1 MVFSILYMKSSHY
14 KPKNSNST
22 ETDNSVSNTQ
32 KKQTIFQSRR
42 RDTQKPF
49 IDNSNITGM
58 IPETFDGVFK
68 VGKNGIGFVT
78 HRDSGFVV
86 MIETHHNQAH
96 AIHGDFVTVKILS
109 KESGTGEVAAIVRRG
124 KNAYA
129 GILVKKADWYYFQP
143 TDTKEP
149 EMRLDPVPEN
159 VVEAVNKKVLVILGE
174 WSGDIPTCRL
184 KEIIGDPGKS
194 DTEILSIV
202 MEKGFDRA
210 FPDSVEAEA
219 QKLHGTGIP
228 AEEIKNRRDMR
239 GTTTFTIDPVDAK
252 DFDDALSWKRID
264 EKTLEIGVHIADVS
278 FYVTPGSALDDE
290 AKLRTTSV
298 YLVDRVIPMLPEVLS
313 NELCSIRQD
322 EDKLAFSTIFTID
335 EETGKITD
343 QWFGRTII
351 RSDKRFTYEEAQAIL
366 DGNFPSSRPSDPKDR
381 NREILDNG
389 NGLFFEELSSLM
401 RISKIYTAERFAKG
415 ALSMD
420 ADEVRFILDDM
431 GVPIRVMVK
440 KRIDTMRM
448 IEEWMLAANRA
459 VAIKLSG
466 KESAGIAVYRIHDKP
481 ASDRVADLQTFLKSL
496 GYEVSIKDGIIPP
509 KELQA
514 ILDTVDNDT
523 ARDTI
528 QSSIVRSMAKAIY
541 STTNIGHFGLAF
553 EYYTHFTSPI
563 RRYPDVM
570 VHRLLQMVID
580 GKKVSPED
588 YAEFSRMCQFSSDR
602 EKDAQ
607 TAEWDSIKYKQ
618 VEYMSSR
625 IGQVFTGI
633 ITGLGKF
640 GAFVAEE
647 ESKSDGM
654 IRLNDLGSDF
664 FAYDEKKQVIKG
676 RNSGVEFRVGNIVKI
691 KVKETN
697 MERRTIDYVLVI

>member
-1 MVFSILYMKSSHY
+1 MTQPSQSQPRKPTGDRKFGPRSAQQDSS
-14 KPKNSNST
+14 
-22 ETDNSVSNTQ
+22 

-42 RDTQKPF
+42 RDTQKPL
-49 IDNSNITGM
+49 IDNSKVTGM
-58 IPETFDGVFK
+58 IPATFDGTFK

-86 MIETHHNQAH
+86 MIETHHNKAH
-96 AIHGDFVTVKILS
+96 AINGDIVTVTVLS
-109 KESGTGEVAAIVRRG
+109 KDTGTGEINSLVRRG

-129 GILVKKADWYYFQP
+129 GLLVQKADWYYFIP
-143 TDTKEP
+143 TDPKEP

-159 VVEAVNKKVLVILGE
+159 IKDAVNKKVLVTLGE
-174 WSGDIPTCRL
+174 WIGDVPTCKL
-184 KEIIGDPGKS
+184 KDIIGEPGKN

-202 MEKGFDRA
+202 MEKGFDRG
-210 FPDSVEAEA
+210 FPEAVEKEA
-219 QKLHGTGIP
+219 QALHGAGIP
-228 AEEIKNRRDMR
+228 ESEIAKRRDMR

-264 EKTLEIGVHIADVS
+264 DKTLEIGVHIADVS
-278 FYVTPGSALDDE
+278 FYVTPGSALDEE

-335 EETGKITD
+335 EETGKIMD

-351 RSDKRFTYEEAQAIL
+351 KSNKRFTYEEAQETI
-366 DGNFPSSRPSDPKDR
+366 N
-381 NREILDNG
+381 NG
-389 NGLFFEELSSLM
+389 SGLFYTELESLM
-401 RISKIYTAERFAKG
+401 RISKIYTQERFKKG

-420 ADEVRFILDDM
+420 ADEVRFILDDK
-431 GVPIRVMVK
+431 GVPIRVMIK

-481 ASDRVADLQTFLKSL
+481 APDRVEDLKVFLKSL
-496 GYEVSIKDGIIPP
+496 GYDVSIKDGIIPP

-514 ILDTVDNDT
+514 ILDSAENDT

-528 QSSIVRSMAKAIY
+528 QSSIVRSLAKAIY

-553 EYYTHFTSPI
+553 DYYTHFTSPI

-580 GKKVSPED
+580 GTKVSPED
-588 YAEFSRMCQFSSDR
+588 YGEFNRMCQFSSDR

-607 TAEWDSIKYKQ
+607 SAEWDSIKYKQ

-625 IGQVFTGI
+625 IGQEFTGI

-640 GAFVAEE
+640 GAFVAET

-654 IRLNDLGSDF
+654 IRLMDLGNDF
-664 FAYDEKKQVIKG
+664 FEYRDKEQVIKG
-676 RNSGVEFRVGNIVKI
+676 KNTGVEFRVGKIIKI

-697 MERRTIDYVLVI
+697 LERRTIDYVLVP

>member
-14 KPKNSNST
+14 KTKNSNST

-32 KKQTIFQSRR
+32 KKQTVFQSRR
-42 RDTQKPF
+42 RDTQKPL

-96 AIHGDFVTVKILS
+96 AIHGDFVTIKILS
-109 KESGTGEVAAIVRRG
+109 KESGTGEVTAIVRRG

-149 EMRLDPVPEN
+149 EMRLDPVPDN
-159 VVEAVNKKVLVILGE
+159 VPDAINKKILVTLGE
-174 WSGDIPTCRL
+174 WSGDIPTCQL

-202 MEKGFDRA
+202 MEKGFDRV
-210 FPDSVEAEA
+210 FPNTVEAEA

-228 AEEIKNRRDMR
+228 VDEIVKRRDMR
-239 GTTTFTIDPVDAK
+239 GATTFTIDPVDAK
-252 DFDDALSWKRID
+252 DFDDALSWRRID
-264 EKTLEIGVHIADVS
+264 EKTLEIGIHIADVS

-351 RSDKRFTYEEAQAIL
+351 RSDKRFTYEEAQ
-366 DGNFPSSRPSDPKDR
+366 
-381 NREILDNG
+381 EIIDNKQ
-389 NGLFFEELSSLM
+389 GLFCSELESLM
-401 RISKIYTAERFAKG
+401 RISKIYTTERFTKG

-420 ADEVRFILDDM
+420 SDEVRFILDDA

-459 VAIKLSG
+459 VAVKLSG

-481 ASDRVADLQTFLKSL
+481 APDRVADLQTFLKSL
-496 GYEVSIKDGIIPP
+496 GYTVSIKDGIIPP
-509 KELQA
+509 KELQV

-553 EYYTHFTSPI
+553 DYYTHFTSPI

-580 GKKVSPED
+580 GKKVSPTD
-588 YAEFSRMCQFSSDR
+588 YVEFNRMCQFSSDR

-640 GAFVAEE
+640 GVFVAEE

-664 FAYDEKKQVIKG
+664 FAYDDKKQVIKG
-676 RNSGVEFRVGNIVKI
+676 RNSGAEFRVGNIVKI

-697 MERRTIDYVLVI
+697 MERRTIDYVLVA

>member
-1 MVFSILYMKSSHY
+1 MQPKQSSDAQ
-14 KPKNSNST
+14 KPSRAVPKNT
-22 ETDNSVSNTQ
+22 PVTGT
-32 KKQTIFQSRR
+32 QTIFQSRR
-42 RDTQKPF
+42 RDTQKPLL
-49 IDNSNITGM
+49 DNSKITGM
-58 IPETFDGVFK
+58 VPGEFDGIFK
-68 VGKNGIGFVT
+68 LGKNGIGFVT

-86 MIETHHNQAH
+86 MIETHHNTVH

-109 KESGTGEVAAIVRRG
+109 KESGTGEVIKIVRRG

-129 GILVKKADWYYFQP
+129 GLLIKKADWYYFQP
-143 TDTKEP
+143 TDPKEP
-149 EMRLDPVPEN
+149 EMRLSPVPDT
-159 VVEAVNKKVLVILGE
+159 VADAVNKKVLVTLGE
-174 WSGDIPTCRL
+174 WSGDIPTCQL
-184 KEIIGDPGKS
+184 KDIIGEPGKN

-210 FPDSVEAEA
+210 FPNAVETEA
-219 QKLHGTGIP
+219 QQLHGTGIP
-228 AEEIKNRRDMR
+228 ADEVTKRRDMR

-252 DFDDALSWKRID
+252 DFDDALSWRRID
-264 EKTLEIGVHIADVS
+264 DKTLEIGVHIADVS

-290 AKLRTTSV
+290 AQLRTTSV

-335 EETGKITD
+335 ESTGKITD

-351 RSDKRFTYEEAQAIL
+351 RSDKRFTYEEAQ
-366 DGNFPSSRPSDPKDR
+366 
-381 NREILDNG
+381 EIIDNG
-389 NGLFFEELSSLM
+389 NGLFYTELDSLM
-401 RISKIYTAERFAKG
+401 RLSKIYTAERFQKG

-420 ADEVRFILDDM
+420 ADEVRFILDDA

-481 ASDRVADLQTFLKSL
+481 APDRVADLQTFLKSL
-496 GYEVSIKDGIIPP
+496 GYQVSIKDGIIPP
-509 KELQA
+509 KELQE
-514 ILDTVDNDT
+514 ILDSVDNDT

-553 EYYTHFTSPI
+553 DYYTHFTSPI

-580 GKKVSPED
+580 GAKVSPED
-588 YAEFSRMCQFSSDR
+588 YAEFNRMCQFSSDR

-640 GAFVAEE
+640 GAFVAES

-654 IRLNDLGSDF
+654 IRLNDLGNDF
-664 FAYDEKKQVIKG
+664 FAYDEKNQVIKG
-676 RNSGVEFRVGNIVKI
+676 RNSHTEFRVGHIVKI

-697 MERRTIDYVLVI
+697 MERRTIDYVLVQ

>member
-1 MVFSILYMKSSHY
+1 MKQ
-14 KPKNSNST
+14 PPAPRKNN
-22 ETDNSVSNTQ
+22 NYNNTVPREVT
-32 KKQTIFQSRR
+32 KKQIIFQSRR
-42 RDTQKPF
+42 RDAQKPL
-49 IDNSNITGM
+49 IDNSKITGM
-58 IPETFDGVFK
+58 IPATFDGVFK

-86 MIETHHNQAH
+86 MIETHHNKAH
-96 AIHGDFVTVKILS
+96 AINGDIVTVSILS
-109 KESGTGEVAAIVRRG
+109 RETGTGEISNLVRRG

-129 GILVKKADWYYFQP
+129 GLLVKKADWYYFQP
-143 TDTKEP
+143 TDPKEP
-149 EMRLDPVPEN
+149 EMRLEPVPEN
-159 VVEAVNKKVLVILGE
+159 VTKAVNKKVLVTLGE
-174 WSGDIPTCRL
+174 WSGDIPTCQL

-210 FPDSVEAEA
+210 FPESVEKEA
-219 QKLHGTGIP
+219 QALHGTGIP
-228 AEEIKNRRDMR
+228 ELEIAKRHDMR

-264 EKTLEIGVHIADVS
+264 DKTLEIGVHIADVS
-278 FYVTPGSALDDE
+278 FYVRPGSALDDE
-290 AKLRTTSV
+290 AKVRTTSV

-335 EETGKITD
+335 EESGKIID

-351 RSDKRFTYEEAQAIL
+351 RSDKRFTYEEAQ
-366 DGNFPSSRPSDPKDR
+366 
-381 NREILDNG
+381 EIIDNG
-389 NGLFFEELSSLM
+389 SGLFYPELESLM
-401 RISKIYTAERFAKG
+401 RISKIYTQERFKKG

-420 ADEVRFILDDM
+420 ADEVRFILDDK
-431 GVPIRVMVK
+431 GVPIRVMIK

-466 KESAGIAVYRIHDKP
+466 KESAGVAIYRIHDKP
-481 ASDRVADLQTFLKSL
+481 APDRVEDLKVFLKSL
-496 GYEVSIKDGIIPP
+496 GYNVSIKDGIIPP
-509 KELQA
+509 KELQT
-514 ILDTVDNDT
+514 ILDSVDNDT

-580 GKKVSPED
+580 GTKVSPED
-588 YAEFSRMCQFSSDR
+588 YGEFNRMCQFSSDR

-625 IGQVFTGI
+625 IGQEFTGI

-640 GAFVAEE
+640 GAFVAEA

-654 IRLNDLGSDF
+654 IRLMDLGNDF
-664 FAYDEKKQVIKG
+664 FAYNEKDQVIKG
-676 RNSGVEFRVGNIVKI
+676 RNSHVEFRVGNIVKI

-697 MERRTIDYVLVI
+697 LERRTIDYVLVQ

>member
-1 MVFSILYMKSSHY
+1 MT
-14 KPKNSNST
+14 PQKNSSDSNNQKKHYPLRST
-22 ETDNSVSNTQ
+22 DGS

-42 RDTQKPF
+42 RDTQKPLL
-49 IDNSNITGM
+49 DNSKVTGM
-58 IPETFDGVFK
+58 IPESFEGIFK

-78 HRDSGFVV
+78 HRDSKFVV
-86 MIETHHNQAH
+86 MVETHHNAAH
-96 AIHGDFVTVKILS
+96 AINGDLVEIKVLS
-109 KESGTGEVAAIVRRG
+109 KTEGTGEVARIVRRG
-124 KNAYA
+124 KTAYA
-129 GILVKKADWYYFQP
+129 GIIVQKADWYYFQP
-143 TDTKEP
+143 TDPKEP
-149 EMRLDPVPEN
+149 EMRVTPVPEN
-159 VVEAVNKKVLVILGE
+159 ITEAKNKKVLVALGE
-174 WSGDIPTCRL
+174 WSGDIPTCSL
-184 KEIIGDPGKS
+184 KQIIGEAGKS
-194 DTEILSIV
+194 DTEIMSIV

-210 FPDSVEAEA
+210 FPDAVEKEA
-219 QKLHGTGIP
+219 QVLHGSGIP
-228 AEEIKNRRDMR
+228 ADEISKRRDMR

-264 EKTLEIGVHIADVS
+264 DKTLEIGIHIADVS
-278 FYVTPGSALDDE
+278 FYVKPGTALDEE

-335 EETGKITD
+335 EESGKITD

-351 RSDKRFTYEEAQAIL
+351 CSDKRFTYEEAQ
-366 DGNFPSSRPSDPKDR
+366 
-381 NREILDNG
+381 EIIDAKT
-389 NGLFFEELSSLM
+389 GLFYPELESLM
-401 RISKIYTAERFAKG
+401 RISKIYTEERYKKG

-420 ADEVRFILDDM
+420 ADEVRFILDEA
-431 GVPIRVMVK
+431 GVPIRVMIK

-481 ASDRVADLQTFLKSL
+481 APDRVLDLQTFLKTL
-496 GYEVSIKDGIIPP
+496 GYIVTIKDGIIPP

-514 ILDTVDNDT
+514 ILDAVDNDT

-528 QSSIVRSMAKAIY
+528 QSSIVRSLAKAIY

-553 EYYTHFTSPI
+553 DYYTHFTSPI

-570 VHRLLQMVID
+570 VHRLLQMTID
-580 GKKVSPED
+580 GTKVAPDD
-588 YAEFSRMCQFSSDR
+588 YAEFNRMCAFSSDR

-625 IGQVFTGI
+625 IGQEFTGI

-640 GAFVAEE
+640 GVFVSEV

-654 IRLNDLGSDF
+654 IRLMDLGTDF
-664 FAYDEKKQVIKG
+664 FAYNEKDQVIKG
-676 RNSGVEFRVGNIVKI
+676 RNSNREFRVGNIVKI

-697 MERRTIDYVLVI
+697 MERRTIDYVLVQ